1 VDPEQQPA
9 PDSAAPEMVAT
20 DEVPVA
26 SPPKKTGNL
35 VRSIVEW
42 GLVILVA
49 VSVAVL
55 LRTYVVQTFWI
66 PSGSMYPTLQTND
79 RVLVNKLSYRM
90 HSVHRGDIVVFTT
103 PPKVDKTFKDLVKR
117 VVGLPGDEVSA
128 SGGHIDI
135 NGKPL
140 DESYL
145 PAGTTTDD
153 FGPIKVPTGSYFVMG
168 DNRSHSADSRV
179 FGPIPKRTI
188 VGRAFFRIWPLNRIG
203 FL

>member
-1 VDPEQQPA
+1 
-9 PDSAAPEMVAT
+9 
-20 DEVPVA
+20 
-26 SPPKKTGNL
+26 
-35 VRSIVEW
+35 
-42 GLVILVA
+42 
-49 VSVAVL
+49 
-55 LRTYVVQTFWI
+55 
-66 PSGSMYPTLQTND
+66 
-79 RVLVNKLSYRM
+79 M

-128 SGGHIDI
+128 HGGHIDI

-153 FGPIKVPTGSYFVMG
+153 FGPVKVPSGSYFVMG
-168 DNRSHSADSRV
+168 DNRAHSADSRV